1 MDPLTTASA
10 FASIVGLICNFR
22 SERQSK
28 GKADYSEFLLWLE
41 NRNYSG
47 LKSEIDSN
55 HLLGTG
61 IKSLLSD
68 NHDEIMAKLKA
79 LESSMSAVS
88 SHIEGFKEISEA
100 LALNNGLSDQAFSII
115 KQLHDTGG
123 SFFLELHMM
132 GGTLYQVMDA
142 SGQIS
147 INEPRF
153 VDDDLTQLCNL
164 GLLRPDY
171 NGKGERLFRFTR
183 AAEKLVQVSEL

>member
-28 GKADYSEFLLWLE
+28 DKVNYSEFLLWLE
-41 NRNYSG
+41 NRNYIG

-55 HLLGTG
+55 HLLGRG

-88 SHIEGFKEISEA
+88 SHIGGFKEISEA
-100 LALNNGLSDQAFSII
+100 LAPNNGLSDQAFSII
-115 KQLHDTGG
+115 KQLYDSGG
-123 SFFLELHMM
+123 SFFLELHLMAS
-132 GGTLYQVMDA
+132 TFYQVMDA
-142 SGQIS
+142 SGKIS

-164 GLLRPDY
+164 GFLRPDY
-171 NGKGERLFRFTR
+171 NGKGDRLFHFTR
-183 AAEKLVQVSEL
+183 AAEKLIQVSEL